1 MDFSAYDQPYIDL
14 KLWYFIKIDGYYHII
29 GEPINIYNFPDST
42 IQEDNKVELKPRIS
56 SYILEFCTDK
66 GVAITKTGRVYRLFE
81 CKRDQKPTFDN
92 VKELLLN
99 DYCKKFNID
108 LSDIYLVGEFEIPT
122 ILYRVCKT

>member
-1 MDFSAYDQPYIDL
+1 MDFSAYEQPYIDL

-29 GEPINIYNFPDST
+29 GEPINVYNFPDAT
-42 IQEDNKVELKPRIS
+42 IQEDNKVDYKPRIS
-56 SYILEFCTDK
+56 SYILDFCTDK

-81 CKRDQKPTFDN
+81 CKLDEKPTFDK

-108 LSDIYLVGEFEIPT
+108 MSDVSLVGKFEIPT